1 MDLHAYR
8 LHLIGAG
15 LVLLSVLAIVVYV
28 SWGPEKRSLPDE
40 LSADFAPLPIPAEAL
55 FMPPE
60 PDIIPKVLLSREP
73 RAAWSKAD
81 AAPFWTDI
89 GTIEQGPLEAAAEKE
104 INSLFSSVP

>member
-28 SWGPEKRSLPDE
+28 SWRPGTRSLSDE
-40 LSADFAPLPIPAEAL
+40 LSADFAPLPIRAESL
-55 FMPPE
+55 FLPSE

-73 RAAWSKAD
+73 RAAWTKAE

-89 GTIEQGPLEAAAEKE
+89 GTIEQGPLEAGAEKE
-104 INSLFSSVP
+104 ISDLFASVP